1 MKKSHKEEKTVK
13 KSFQHEKV
21 SLRECLKIFNG
32 INLPWAQMVLG
43 LVAALAAAYAT
54 LQVSDF
60 SGNAVDASGEIPAQA
75 MIIYVVT
82 SLFVVICTTA
92 RIVFSGLASEKINYA
107 LRQKLWH
114 KIIVTKQSSYDLDG
128 GESLVSRVTTD
139 CDYASKFYGTVVN
152 IASLVISTVMY
163 LIAMYQINVQMAN
176 YVLLFIPIS
185 IVLGA
190 GYTVLRFLVA
200 YRTQAK
206 LAASTAYL
214 AERTKDLPLI
224 KICNAQKKEIA
235 EGHKYFKEQYDAQLR
250 LGFVTAVANVIDS
263 LLQMLSIAVPFLV
276 GAYFVSEGILTIGAI
291 VTFNGLFGNVKG
303 VFNSLIV
310 YAGDVKEANGAL
322 ARITRFFAVEEESPE
337 DGRELAA
344 SVQEDILFENVT
356 FGYTDQNVVKQF
368 SCRIPKNKITAI
380 VGTNG
385 SGKSTLFKLMTRL
398 YEPGNGIIRFGE
410 TDCGTYS
417 LHSWRRKVCLIAQG
431 SPMMAGTIRE
441 NICYGRQTPV
451 SEEELLKVAKLSHV
465 YDFVK
470 DLPDGFDTAVA
481 AGGSNFSGG
490 QKQCIAIARAMMSK
504 ADYLLLDEATSNL
517 DVKREKDVMDA
528 MNALMEGRTTVI
540 IAHSLATIRNADHV
554 IVIHNGGLEMEGSP
568 AKILEQ
574 TDNYLAKMMGRKL
587 DPSTAR

>member
-1 MKKSHKEEKTVK
+1 MKKQKNVAAKA
-13 KSFQHEKV
+13 EKV
-21 SLRECLKIFNG
+21 SLRECLKIYDG
-32 INLPWAQMVLG
+32 IRMPWTQMILG
-43 LVAALAAAYAT
+43 LVLALLGSYAV

-60 SGNAVDASGEIPAQA
+60 SGNAVDASGVIP
-75 MIIYVVT
+75 MDKMVVYILT
-82 SLFVVICTTA
+82 SIAVVLCNTGRYMFAGIA
-92 RIVFSGLASEKINYA
+92 GEKINYA

-114 KIIVTKQSSYDLDG
+114 KILVTKQSHYDMDG

-139 CDYASKFYGTVVN
+139 CDYASKFYSTVVN
-152 IASLVISTVMY
+152 IVSLVISTAMY
-163 LIAMYQINVQMAN
+163 LVALYQINVQMAN
-176 YVLLFIPIS
+176 YVLLFIPVS
-185 IVLGA
+185 ILLGA

-200 YRTQAK
+200 YKVQSK

-214 AERTKDLPLI
+214 AERTKDLALI
-224 KICNAQKKEIA
+224 KTNNAQKKEIA
-235 EGHKYFKEQYDAQLR
+235 EGRKFFKEQYDAQLR
-250 LGFVTAVANVIDS
+250 FGMVTAVYNVIDS
-263 LLQMLSIAVPFLV
+263 LMQMLSIAIPFLV
-276 GAYFVSEGILTIGAI
+276 GAYFVNAGILTIGAI

-303 VFNSLIV
+303 VFNSLIT
-310 YAGDVKEANGAL
+310 YAGDFKEANGAL
-322 ARITRFFAVEEESPE
+322 ARITRFFNAEEESLDE
-337 DGRELAA
+337 GLEIAA
-344 SVQEDILFENVT
+344 DAQEDVVFENVT
-356 FGYTDQNVVKQF
+356 FGYTEQNVVKEF
-368 SCRIPKNKITAI
+368 NCKIPKNKVTAI

-398 YEPGNGIIRFGE
+398 YEPGSGVIRFGE

-441 NICYGRQTPV
+441 NICYGRQDPV

-470 DLPDGFDTAVA
+470 DLPDGFDTVVA
-481 AGGSNFSGG
+481 AGGGNFSGG

-554 IVIHNGGLEMEGSP
+554 IVIHNGELEMEGSP
-568 AKILEQ
+568 AKILEH

-587 DPSTAR
+587 DPSTAG

>member
-1 MKKSHKEEKTVK
+1 MKMQKNVATKA
-13 KSFQHEKV
+13 EKV

-32 INLPWAQMVLG
+32 IRLPWTQMILG
-43 LVAALAAAYAT
+43 LVLALLGSYAV

-60 SGNAVDASGEIPAQA
+60 SGNAVDASGVIPTDK
-75 MIIYVVT
+75 MVIYVLT
-82 SLFVVICTTA
+82 SLAVVLCNTGRFVFAGIA
-92 RIVFSGLASEKINYA
+92 GEKINYA

-114 KIIVTKQSSYDLDG
+114 KILVTKQSHYDVDG

-139 CDYASKFYGTVVN
+139 CDYASKFYSTVVN
-152 IASLVISTVMY
+152 IAALIISTGMY
-163 LIAMYQINVQMAN
+163 LIALYQINVKMAN
-176 YVLLFIPIS
+176 YVLLFIPAS
-185 IVLGA
+185 ILLGA

-200 YRTQAK
+200 YKVQAK

-214 AERTKDLPLI
+214 AERTKDLALI
-224 KICNAQKKEIA
+224 KTNNAQKKEIA
-235 EGHKYFKEQYDAQLR
+235 EGRKYFKGQYDAQLR
-250 LGFVTAVANVIDS
+250 FGMVTAVYNVIDS
-263 LLQMLSIAVPFLV
+263 MMNMLSIAVPFLV
-276 GAYFVSEGILTIGAI
+276 GAYFVDAGILTIGAI

-303 VFNSLIV
+303 VFNSLIT
-310 YAGDVKEANGAL
+310 YAGDFKEANGAL
-322 ARITRFFAVEEESPE
+322 ARITRFFHAEEEKLEEGLEITADAQKDVIFE
-337 DGRELAA
+337 D
-344 SVQEDILFENVT
+344 VT
-356 FGYTDQNVVKQF
+356 FGYTEQNVVKEF
-368 SCRIPKNKITAI
+368 NCKIPKNKITAI

-398 YEPGNGIIRFGE
+398 YEPGSGVIRFGE

-441 NICYGRQTPV
+441 NICYGRQDPI
-451 SEEELLKVAKLSHV
+451 SEEELLKVAKRAHV

-470 DLPDGFDTAVA
+470 DLPDGFDTVVA

-528 MNALMEGRTTVI
+528 MNTLMAGRTTVI

-554 IVIHNGGLEMEGSP
+554 IVIHNGELEMEGSP
-568 AKILEQ
+568 VKILEQ
-574 TDNYLAKMMGRKL
+574 TDNYLSKMMSRKL
-587 DPSTAR
+587 NPSTAG

>member
-1 MKKSHKEEKTVK
+1 MKKQKNVAAKA
-13 KSFQHEKV
+13 EKV
-21 SLRECLKIFNG
+21 SLRECLKIYDG
-32 INLPWAQMVLG
+32 IRMPWTQMILG
-43 LVAALAAAYAT
+43 LVLALLGSYAV

-60 SGNAVDASGEIPAQA
+60 SGNAVDASGVIP
-75 MIIYVVT
+75 MDKMVVYILT
-82 SLFVVICTTA
+82 SIAVVLCNTGRYMFAGIA
-92 RIVFSGLASEKINYA
+92 GEKINYA

-114 KIIVTKQSSYDLDG
+114 KILVTKQSHYDTDG

-139 CDYASKFYGTVVN
+139 CDYASKFYSTVVN
-152 IASLVISTVMY
+152 IVSLVISTAMY
-163 LIAMYQINVQMAN
+163 LVALYQINVQMAN
-176 YVLLFIPIS
+176 YVLLFIPVS
-185 IVLGA
+185 ILLGA

-200 YRTQAK
+200 YKVQSK

-214 AERTKDLPLI
+214 AERTKDLALI
-224 KICNAQKKEIA
+224 KTNNAQKKEIA
-235 EGHKYFKEQYDAQLR
+235 EGRKYFKEQYDAQLR
-250 LGFVTAVANVIDS
+250 FGMVTAVYNVIDS
-263 LLQMLSIAVPFLV
+263 MMNMLSIAVPFLV
-276 GAYFVSEGILTIGAI
+276 GAYFVDAGILTIGAI
-291 VTFNGLFGNVKG
+291 VTFNSLFGNVKG
-303 VFNSLIV
+303 VFNSLIT
-310 YAGDVKEANGAL
+310 YAGDFKEANGAL
-322 ARITRFFAVEEESPE
+322 ARITRFFNAEEEKLE
-337 DGRELAA
+337 EGLEIAA
-344 SVQEDILFENVT
+344 DVQENVVFENVT
-356 FGYTDQNVVKQF
+356 FGYTEQNVVKEF
-368 SCRIPKNKITAI
+368 NCKIPKNKITAI

-385 SGKSTLFKLMTRL
+385 SGKSTIFKLMTRL
-398 YEPGNGIIRFGE
+398 YEPDSGVIRFGE

-441 NICYGRQTPV
+441 NICYGRQDPV

-470 DLPDGFDTAVA
+470 DLPNGFDTLVA

-554 IVIHNGGLEMEGSP
+554 IVIHNGELEMEGSP
-568 AKILEQ
+568 VKILEQ
-574 TDNYLAKMMGRKL
+574 TDNYLSKMMGRKL
-587 DPSTAR
+587 NPSTAG

>member
-1 MKKSHKEEKTVK
+1 MKKQKNVAAKA
-13 KSFQHEKV
+13 EKV
-21 SLRECLKIFNG
+21 SLRECLKIYDG
-32 INLPWAQMVLG
+32 IRMPWTQMILG
-43 LVAALAAAYAT
+43 LVLALLGSYAV

-60 SGNAVDASGEIPAQA
+60 SGNAVDASGVIP
-75 MIIYVVT
+75 MDKMVVYILT
-82 SLFVVICTTA
+82 SIAVVLCNTGRYMFAGIA
-92 RIVFSGLASEKINYA
+92 GEKINYA

-114 KIIVTKQSSYDLDG
+114 KILVTKQSHYDMDG

-139 CDYASKFYGTVVN
+139 CDYASKFYSTVVN
-152 IASLVISTVMY
+152 IVSLVISTAMY
-163 LIAMYQINVQMAN
+163 LVALYQINVQMAN
-176 YVLLFIPIS
+176 YVLLFIPVS
-185 IVLGA
+185 ILLGA

-200 YRTQAK
+200 YKVQSK

-214 AERTKDLPLI
+214 AERTKDLALI
-224 KICNAQKKEIA
+224 KTNNAQKKEIA
-235 EGHKYFKEQYDAQLR
+235 EGRKFFKEQYDAQLR
-250 LGFVTAVANVIDS
+250 FGMVTAVYNVIDS
-263 LLQMLSIAVPFLV
+263 MMQMLSIAIPFLV
-276 GAYFVSEGILTIGAI
+276 GAYFVNAGILTIGAI

-303 VFNSLIV
+303 VFNSLIT
-310 YAGDVKEANGAL
+310 YAGDFKEANGAL
-322 ARITRFFAVEEESPE
+322 ARITRFFNAEEEKLE
-337 DGRELAA
+337 EGLEIAA
-344 SVQEDILFENVT
+344 DAQEDVVFENVT
-356 FGYTDQNVVKQF
+356 FGYTEQNVVKEF
-368 SCRIPKNKITAI
+368 NCKIPKNKVTAI

-398 YEPGNGIIRFGE
+398 YEPGSGVIRFGE

-441 NICYGRQTPV
+441 NICYGRQDPV
-451 SEEELLKVAKLSHV
+451 SEEELLKVAKLSRV

-470 DLPDGFDTAVA
+470 DLPDGFDTVVA

-554 IVIHNGGLEMEGSP
+554 IVLHNGELEMEGAP

-587 DPSTAR
+587 DPSTAG

>member
-1 MKKSHKEEKTVK
+1 MKKQK
-13 KSFQHEKV
+13 KVSQRAEKV

-32 INLPWAQMVLG
+32 IRLPWTQMILG
-43 LVAALAAAYAT
+43 LVLALLGSYAV

-60 SGNAVDASGEIPAQA
+60 SGNAVDASGVIP
-75 MIIYVVT
+75 MDKMVVYILT
-82 SLFVVICTTA
+82 SIAVVLCNTGRYMFAGIA
-92 RIVFSGLASEKINYA
+92 GEKINYA

-114 KIIVTKQSSYDLDG
+114 KILVTKQSHYDMDG

-139 CDYASKFYGTVVN
+139 CDYASKFYSTVVN
-152 IASLVISTVMY
+152 IVSLVISTAMY
-163 LIAMYQINVQMAN
+163 LVALYQINVQMAN
-176 YVLLFIPIS
+176 YVLLFIPVS
-185 IVLGA
+185 ILLGA

-200 YRTQAK
+200 YKVQSK

-214 AERTKDLPLI
+214 AERTKDLALI
-224 KICNAQKKEIA
+224 KTNNAQKKEIA
-235 EGHKYFKEQYDAQLR
+235 EGRKFFKEQYDAQLR
-250 LGFVTAVANVIDS
+250 FGMVTAVYNVIDS
-263 LLQMLSIAVPFLV
+263 LMQMLSIAIPFLV
-276 GAYFVSEGILTIGAI
+276 GAYFVNAGILTIGAI

-303 VFNSLIV
+303 VFNNLIT
-310 YAGDVKEANGAL
+310 YAGDFKEANGAL
-322 ARITRFFAVEEESPE
+322 ARITRFFNAEEEKLE
-337 DGRELAA
+337 EGLEIAA
-344 SVQEDILFENVT
+344 DAQEDVVFENVT
-356 FGYTDQNVVKQF
+356 FGYTEQNVVKEF
-368 SCRIPKNKITAI
+368 NCKIPKNKVTAI

-398 YEPGNGIIRFGE
+398 YEPGSGVIRFGE

-441 NICYGRQTPV
+441 NICYGRQDPV

-554 IVIHNGGLEMEGSP
+554 IVIHNGELEMEGSP

-587 DPSTAR
+587 GPSTVG

>member
-1 MKKSHKEEKTVK
+1 MKKQKNVAAKA
-13 KSFQHEKV
+13 EKV
-21 SLRECLKIFNG
+21 SLRECLKIYDG
-32 INLPWAQMVLG
+32 IRMPWTQMILG
-43 LVAALAAAYAT
+43 LVLALLGSYAV

-60 SGNAVDASGEIPAQA
+60 SGNAVDASGVIP
-75 MIIYVVT
+75 MDKMVVYILT
-82 SLFVVICTTA
+82 SIAVVLCNTGRYMFAGIA
-92 RIVFSGLASEKINYA
+92 GEKINYA

-114 KIIVTKQSSYDLDG
+114 KILVTKQSHYDTDG

-139 CDYASKFYGTVVN
+139 CDYASKFYSTVVN
-152 IASLVISTVMY
+152 IASLVISTAMY
-163 LIAMYQINVQMAN
+163 LVALYQINVQMAN
-176 YVLLFIPIS
+176 YVLLFIPVS
-185 IVLGA
+185 ILLGA

-200 YRTQAK
+200 YKVQSK
-206 LAASTAYL
+206 LATSTAYL
-214 AERTKDLPLI
+214 AERTKDLALI
-224 KICNAQKKEIA
+224 KTNNAQKKEIA
-235 EGHKYFKEQYDAQLR
+235 EGRKYFKEQYDAQLR
-250 LGFVTAVANVIDS
+250 FGMVTAVYNVIDS
-263 LLQMLSIAVPFLV
+263 LMQMLSIAVPFLV
-276 GAYFVSEGILTIGAI
+276 GAYFVNAGILTIGAI

-303 VFNSLIV
+303 VFISLIT
-310 YAGDVKEANGAL
+310 YAGDFKEANGAL
-322 ARITRFFAVEEESPE
+322 ARITRFFNAEEEKLE
-337 DGRELAA
+337 EGLEIAA
-344 SVQEDILFENVT
+344 DAQEDVVFENVT
-356 FGYTDQNVVKQF
+356 FGYTDQNVVKEF
-368 SCRIPKNKITAI
+368 NCKIPKNKVTAI
-380 VGTNG
+380 VGPNG

-398 YEPGNGIIRFGE
+398 YEPGCGVIRLGE

-441 NICYGRQTPV
+441 NICYGRQDPV

-470 DLPDGFDTAVA
+470 DLPDGFDTVVA

-517 DVKREKDVMDA
+517 DVKRVKGVMDA

-554 IVIHNGGLEMEGSP
+554 IVIHNGELEMEGAP

-574 TDNYLAKMMGRKL
+574 TDNYLAKMMDRKL
-587 DPSTAR
+587 DPSTAG